1 MAALAWLTEQY
12 TAVVESGRSRLVVH
26 SQPWEALPL
35 LALWPKSGTA
45 IFWQKADLT
54 LLGGGCA
61 YECVAAGRDRFSA
74 LKQHWQALAG
84 EWVGDLAPRAFVAF
98 SFFDTVAET
107 ALFPAA
113 CLHLPLWLVQQ
124 QGDQTYLQRYAYLTP
139 DSDLA
144 RISREWQEA
153 EQRLVT
159 PPPLNNLANS
169 EPIAMP
175 RLSGTN
181 YREAVRA
188 GLTAIH
194 SGELSKVVIAHAI
207 TLSSAQPWHIGATL
221 QQLQQLYPD
230 CTCFGW
236 QNSQAQAFLGA
247 SPESLVTVHNGWL
260 RTEAVAGSTP
270 RGTTPE
276 QDQQLAA
283 TLLSSEKEG
292 REHEVVVTTLR
303 EQLHH
308 LGLAVPAPLP
318 PQVRQLSTIQHLHT
332 TLSAASTLHILDVIA
347 ALHPTPAV
355 AGAPAEAAC
364 RYIAQTESFERGLYA
379 APLGWLDRQGNGDS
393 VVAIRSALLNG
404 QSAHLY
410 AGAGVVAGS
419 DPDREWAEV
428 LLKLQVLLKAL
439 R

>member
-1 MAALAWLTEQY
+1 M
-12 TAVVESGRSRLVVH
+12 
-26 SQPWEALPL
+26 
-35 LALWPKSGTA
+35 
-45 IFWQKADLT
+45 
-54 LLGGGCA
+54 
-61 YECVAAGRDRFSA
+61 
-74 LKQHWQALAG
+74 
-84 EWVGDLAPRAFVAF
+84 
-98 SFFDTVAET
+98 
-107 ALFPAA
+107 
-113 CLHLPLWLVQQ
+113 
-124 QGDQTYLQRYAYLTP
+124 
-139 DSDLA
+139 
-144 RISREWQEA
+144 
-153 EQRLVT
+153 
-159 PPPLNNLANS
+159 
-169 EPIAMP
+169 
-175 RLSGTN
+175 
-181 YREAVRA
+181 
-188 GLTAIH
+188 
-194 SGELSKVVIAHAI
+194 
-207 TLSSAQPWHIGATL
+207 
-221 QQLQQLYPD
+221 
-230 CTCFGW
+230 
-236 QNSQAQAFLGA
+236 
-247 SPESLVTVHNGWL
+247 HNGWL